1 MATDACRT
9 LEVMGNMEILN
20 HDHEDKED
28 GKEVTHDVCKAIE
41 DMKEES
47 RQEGRQEGRQEESNQ
62 KICIYV
68 TMLMKNLNL
77 TEEKACQVL
86 EITPEDYRAARAAV
100 MAHEV

>member
-1 MATDACRT
+1 
-9 LEVMGNMEILN
+9 MEILN

-47 RQEGRQEGRQEESNQ
+47 RQEGRQEGRLEGRLEGRQEESNQ

>member
-1 MATDACRT
+1 
-9 LEVMGNMEILN
+9 MEILN

-47 RQEGRQEGRQEESNQ
+47 RQEGRQEESNQ